1 MKTKD
6 FIKMQSINFYYMN
19 FMLQVSNSD
28 SIEVE
33 TESVKEIFMD
43 GDTICALMQ
52 DGEVIYAID
61 LDPEISTEAIRKW
74 IDNNPSLHKKVLA
87 LMENQ

>member
-1 MKTKD
+1 
-6 FIKMQSINFYYMN
+6 
-19 FMLQVSNSD
+19 MLQVSNSD
-28 SIEVE
+28 SVDME
-33 TESVKEIFMD
+33 TKDIKELFVD

-52 DGEVIYAID
+52 NGEVIYAID